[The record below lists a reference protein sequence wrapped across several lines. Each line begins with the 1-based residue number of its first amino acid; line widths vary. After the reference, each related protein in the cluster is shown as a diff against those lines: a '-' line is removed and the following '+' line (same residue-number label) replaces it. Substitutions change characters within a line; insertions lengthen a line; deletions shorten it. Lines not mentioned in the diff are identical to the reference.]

1 LGRAGSCFVYLCN
14 AAGNGAVVNGGFSQ
28 QARVLEHAFRPYV
41 SDEAW
46 QSMDEAPDAIRDEF
60 NQWADWL
67 HEEETEQ

>member
-1 LGRAGSCFVYLCN
+1 MGGDAVTG
-14 AAGNGAVVNGGFSQ
+14 GASQ
-28 QARVLEHAFRPYV
+28 QWRVLESAFRPYV

-67 HEEETEQ
+67 HEEDICDGE